1 MVKNVKNIVPWTYVI
16 EDLKDKEVV
25 GTFMKRNFKRLIKLS
40 LGSKRYWGEKVID
53 CTSND
58 NLFNSQIDKKDIV

>member
-25 GTFMKRNFKRLIKLS
+25 RTFMKRNFKRLIKLS
-40 LGSKRYWGEKVID
+40 LGSKRY
-53 CTSND
+53 
-58 NLFNSQIDKKDIV
+58 